1 MRIKAGVKLDGV
13 HWALWYAAVLW
24 ELLLQ
29 RRGYPHGTIV
39 GGTEGADLMGPARVG
54 GEHAAGLALD
64 FRTRDLASADV
75 QDVAGELRAALGP
88 QWEVIVESDHVH
100 VDIVPGTMR

>member
-1 MRIKAGVKLDGV
+1 MRIKLGVQLDGV
-13 HWALWYAAVLW
+13 HWALFYAAVLW

-29 RRGYPHGTIV
+29 RRGYPEATIV
-39 GGTEGADLMGPARVG
+39 GGREGADLIGPERMG

-64 FRTRDLASADV
+64 LRTRDLAPGDV
-75 QDVAGELRAALGP
+75 QDIAGELRGALGP